1 MPTASKKSSSKSSRA
16 AKSAPK
22 AKPARPAAAA
32 KQPAPARDTLS
43 SKAPFALGESVPAM
57 HNPHASADSPTE
69 VMRSLILRH
78 LVSTLAR
85 HTASATPRDWW
96 VATALAVRDTIHERM
111 IATQAEHNAQ
121 NARRVYYFSLEY
133 LMGRLFGNNL
143 LSTGLFDEAQGALAS
158 LGQKFETIR
167 ESEVDM
173 GLGNGGLGR
182 LAACFLDSLA
192 TLDYPALGYGIY
204 YEFGLFKQVF
214 DNGNQVEHPDNWI
227 IFGSPWEVQR
237 PEYTQEVR
245 LFGRVENV
253 FDDRGN
259 YRPRWVG
266 TKTVLGVPHD
276 IPTAGYGTQTVNIL
290 RLWASKSSED
300 FDLTAFNK
308 GGYVEAVREKAI
320 GETVSKILYPNDK
333 TENGK
338 ELRLVQQYF
347 FVACSLRDIIRRHF
361 RNPANAWS
369 NFADKVAVQLNDTHP
384 AIAIVELMRIL
395 VDEENMEWDAAWAIA
410 SKTFAYTNHTLL
422 PEALEKWSVG
432 LFEHVLP
439 RHLQIIYDI
448 NARLMQ
454 VVEQKWPGDNEKKR
468 TCSLIEE
475 NGNRQVRMANLAVVG
490 SHAVNGVAALHSALL
505 KKNLFPDFDA
515 LYPGK
520 FQNKTNGVTPR
531 RWLLKCNQRLSGLIT
546 RTLRDDTWPRDLDKL
561 RGLEKFADKAEFQ
574 REFMAIKRANK
585 VDLAAVIKAEC
596 GVEVSPDALFDVQIK
611 RLHEYKRQHLN
622 LLHILALYRRLLQNP
637 ALDMVPRVF
646 IFAAKAAPG
655 YDLAK
660 NIIRAINVIGARI
673 NADTRINGKL
683 KVAFL
688 PNYRVSLAEKIIP
701 AADLSE
707 QISTAGKEAS
717 GTGNMKLMINGALT
731 IGTLDGAN
739 VEILEE
745 VGADNIFIFGLTVE
759 EVEAVWAK
767 GYNPREYYERDEELR
782 AVVDWLGS
790 DYWTPG
796 EPGAFAQLHDTLLHH
811 GDPYLVFAD
820 FRSYCD
826 AHARVDAAY
835 RDKAGWAKQAI
846 LNTARSG
853 KFSSDRTIREYARDI
868 WNLKP
873 VAIK

>member
-1 MPTASKKSSSKSSRA
+1 MSAKA
-16 AKSAPK
+16 A
-22 AKPARPAAAA
+22 AKPAKKTAAV
-32 KQPAPARDTLS
+32 S
-43 SKAPFALGESVPAM
+43 EG
-57 HNPHASADSPTE
+57 SAE
-69 VMRSLILRH
+69 EKLRSLIKRH

-85 HTASATPRDWW
+85 PETGATPHDWW

-111 IATQAEHNAQ
+111 IATQAVHNAQ
-121 NARRVYYFSLEY
+121 NVRRIYYFSLEY

-143 LSTGLFDEAQGALAS
+143 LATGLFDTAKVALAS
-158 LGQKFETIR
+158 LGQDLDKLR
-167 ESEVDM
+167 EAEVDM

-204 YEFGLFKQVF
+204 YEFGLFRQAF
-214 DNGNQVEHPDNWI
+214 ENGNQIEHPDNWI
-227 IFGSPWEVQR
+227 LFGNPWEVVR

-245 LFGRVENV
+245 FFGRVENV

-259 YRPRWVG
+259 YRPRWVD
-266 TKTVLGVPHD
+266 TKTIIGVPHD
-276 IPTAGYGTQTVNIL
+276 IPTAGYGTQTVNLL

-300 FDLTAFNK
+300 FDLAAFNR

-320 GETVSKILYPNDK
+320 GETVSKVLYPNDK

-338 ELRLVQQYF
+338 ELRLMQQYF

-361 RNPANAWS
+361 RNPVNSWG

-384 AIAIVELMRIL
+384 TIAIVELTRIL
-395 VDEENMEWDAAWAIA
+395 IDEQNMTLDAAWQIV
-410 SKTFAYTNHTLL
+410 SKAFAYTNHTLM

-432 LFEHVLP
+432 LFEKVLP
-439 RHLQIIYDI
+439 RHLQLIYEI
-448 NARLMQ
+448 NSRLLQQ
-454 VVEQKWPGDNEKKR
+454 VEAKWPGDDNKKR
-468 TCSLIEE
+468 ICSVIEE
-475 NGNRQVRMANLAVVG
+475 NGGKHVRMANLAVAG
-490 SHAVNGVAALHSALL
+490 SHAVNGVAALHTALL
-505 KKNLFPDFDA
+505 KKDLFPEFDA

-520 FQNKTNGVTPR
+520 FQNKTNGITPR
-531 RWLLKCNQRLSGLIT
+531 RWLMKSNPRLAALIT
-546 RTLRDDTWPRDLDKL
+546 QALGHEEWATDLDKL
-561 RGLEKFADKAEFQ
+561 RGLEKKANDAAFQ

-585 VDLAAVIKAEC
+585 VDLAAIIKTEC
-596 GVEVSPDALFDVQIK
+596 GVDVSPDALFDVQIK

-637 ALDMVPRVF
+637 ALDIVPRVF
-646 IFAAKAAPG
+646 VFAAKAAPG

-673 NADTRINGKL
+673 NADTRIGGKL
-683 KVAFL
+683 KVVFL

-717 GTGNMKLMINGALT
+717 GTGNMKLSLNGALT

-739 VEILEE
+739 VEIREE
-745 VGADNIFIFGLTVE
+745 VGDENIFIFGLTVE
-759 EVEAVWAK
+759 QVAALWAK
-767 GYNPREYYERDEELR
+767 GYNPWDYYNGDEELR

-790 DYWTPG
+790 DYFTPG
-796 EPGAFAQLHDTLLHH
+796 EHGAFGGVHHSLLHG
-811 GDPYLVFAD
+811 GDPYLLLPD

-826 AHARVDAAY
+826 AHAKVDAAY
-835 RDKAGWAKQAI
+835 RDPKLWAKMAI
-846 LNTARSG
+846 LNTARMG
-853 KFSSDRTIREYARDI
+853 KFSSDRTIRQYADEI

-873 VAIK
+873 VKI